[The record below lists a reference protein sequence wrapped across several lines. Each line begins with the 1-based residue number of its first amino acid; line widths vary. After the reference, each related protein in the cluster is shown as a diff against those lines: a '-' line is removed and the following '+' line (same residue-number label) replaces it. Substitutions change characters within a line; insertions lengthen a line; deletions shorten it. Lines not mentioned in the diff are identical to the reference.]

1 MGKTITMKP
10 GVADVFQGCSARAGR
25 KQEASF
31 MARRNRSSIR
41 KERIIMLASSVLVLA
56 ALTVTG
62 VYVRNNNRAEKEDYV
77 VDFEALEQN
86 STELAE
92 NTVDGEELDTLFAG
106 VGTDDLDY
114 DPSFQEANS
123 KHVENL
129 EETEKAEGLKETEKS
144 AQKDTIDTIEEKI
157 KEKQEEKEKQ
167 KTADTESD
175 QSQKE
180 ETDQKEKKEETV
192 KKSDS
197 EKTEE
202 QAQEEE
208 GMFDETVD
216 TVMSGEVQAEGIS
229 TTVQPELDFGEEDS
243 LVWPIVGDVLIN
255 YSMDK
260 TIYFPTLDQYK
271 YNPAIVI
278 AATQGENIAAA
289 ADGRVTSV
297 SYDSGTGNT
306 VVMELGNGYELT
318 YGQLENI
325 TVSEGSY
332 VQVGDVIGT
341 VAVPTR
347 YYSTEGTNV
356 YFKLTKDGE
365 PVNPMSKLQ

>member
-1 MGKTITMKP
+1 M
-10 GVADVFQGCSARAGR
+10 S
-25 KQEASF
+25 
-31 MARRNRSSIR
+31 RRNRSSIR
-41 KERIIMLASSVLVLA
+41 KERIIMLASSVFVLA

-77 VDFEALEQN
+77 VDFEALEQG
-86 STELAE
+86 SEELAE
-92 NTVDGEELDTLFAG
+92 NMVDGEELDTLFAG

-114 DPSFQEANS
+114 DPNFQEANS
-123 KHVENL
+123 LHVEN
-129 EETEKAEGLKETEKS
+129 TGDTANTTGVEKAGTKTTKDAKDKSDESKSGEK
-144 AQKDTIDTIEEKI
+144 D
-157 KEKQEEKEKQ
+157 
-167 KTADTESD
+167 
-175 QSQKE
+175 
-180 ETDQKEKKEETV
+180 EKKEDEKQTADKKDEPV
-192 KKSDS
+192 KKSADKKKES
-197 EKTEE
+197 ATDKAE
-202 QAQEEE
+202 AEEE
-208 GMFDETVD
+208 AGMFDETVD
-216 TVMSGEVQAEGIS
+216 TVMSGEVQAEGVA
-229 TTVQPELDFGEEDS
+229 TTVQPELDFNEEDG

-278 AATQGENIAAA
+278 SANQGDAISAA

-297 SYDSGTGNT
+297 SYDPGTGNT

-332 VQVGDVIGT
+332 VHVGDGIGT
-341 VAVPTR
+341 VAAPTK
-347 YYSTEGTNV
+347 YYSLEGTNV

-365 PVNPMSKLQ
+365 PVNPMSKLN

>member
-1 MGKTITMKP
+1 
-10 GVADVFQGCSARAGR
+10 
-25 KQEASF
+25 
-31 MARRNRSSIR
+31 MATRRNRNGVR
-41 KERIIMLASSVLVLA
+41 KERIIMLASSVLVLT

-62 VYVRNNNRAEKEDYV
+62 VFVKRSNNSEKENYV
-77 VDFEALEQN
+77 VDFEAIEKGADT
-86 STELAE
+86 SAE
-92 NTVDGEELDTLFAG
+92 NMLSGEELDTLFAE

-123 KHVENL
+123 QHVENMG
-129 EETEKAEGLKETEKS
+129 ETESSGKKS
-144 AQKDTIDTIEEKI
+144 TIEEKI
-157 KEKQEEKEKQ
+157 KEKEE
-167 KTADTESD
+167 
-175 QSQKE
+175 
-180 ETDQKEKKEETV
+180 KEKKEEKEEKEEKDASADIKADKTKKEETNQKDEEQKKDDPV
-192 KKSDS
+192 KKSGA
-197 EKTEE
+197 EKKEG
-202 QAQEEE
+202 QAEEE
-208 GMFDETVD
+208 EEAGMFDENVD
-216 TVMSGEVQAEGIS
+216 TVMSGEVQADGIS
-229 TTVQPELDFGEEDS
+229 TTVQPELDFGEEDN

-278 AATQGENIAAA
+278 AATQGESISAA

-297 SYDSGTGNT
+297 SYDPGTGNT

-332 VQVGDVIGT
+332 VHVGDGIGT
-341 VAVPTR
+341 VAAPTK
-347 YYSTEGTNV
+347 YYSSEGTNV

-365 PVNPMSKLQ
+365 PVNPMTKLQ

>member
-1 MGKTITMKP
+1 
-10 GVADVFQGCSARAGR
+10 
-25 KQEASF
+25 

-41 KERIIMLASSVLVLA
+41 KERIIMLASSVFVLA

-77 VDFEALEQN
+77 VDFEALEHG
-86 STELAE
+86 SEELAE
-92 NTVDGEELDTLFAG
+92 NMVEGEELDTLFAG

-114 DPSFQEANS
+114 DPNFQEANS
-123 KHVENL
+123 LHVENTENENDAIKKTGEKDEKDMSGL
-129 EETEKAEGLKETEKS
+129 SKSGESDDKEVNQEEDEKLTSDKKKDDPVKESADKKTKPATDKAE
-144 AQKDTIDTIEEKI
+144 
-157 KEKQEEKEKQ
+157 
-167 KTADTESD
+167 
-175 QSQKE
+175 
-180 ETDQKEKKEETV
+180 
-192 KKSDS
+192 
-197 EKTEE
+197 
-202 QAQEEE
+202 EEE
-208 GMFDETVD
+208 GAGMFDETVD
-216 TVMSGEVQAEGIS
+216 TAMSGEVQTEGIAA
-229 TTVQPELDFGEEDS
+229 TVQPELDFNEEDG

-278 AATQGENIAAA
+278 SANQGEAISAA

-297 SYDSGTGNT
+297 SYDPGIGNT

-332 VQVGDVIGT
+332 VHVGDGIGT
-341 VAVPTR
+341 VAAPTK
-347 YYSTEGTNV
+347 YYSMEGTNV
-356 YFKLTKDGE
+356 YFKLTKDGQ
-365 PVNPMSKLQ
+365 PVNPMSKLN

>member
-1 MGKTITMKP
+1 
-10 GVADVFQGCSARAGR
+10 
-25 KQEASF
+25 

-41 KERIIMLASSVLVLA
+41 KERIIMLASSVFVLA

-77 VDFEALEQN
+77 VDFEALEQG
-86 STELAE
+86 SEELAE
-92 NTVDGEELDTLFAG
+92 NMVDGEELDTLFAG

-114 DPSFQEANS
+114 DPNFQEANS
-123 KHVENL
+123 LHVENTGNADGNSGIKKTDTQ
-129 EETEKAEGLKETEKS
+129 EDETSEQSKSGEKDGQQE
-144 AQKDTIDTIEEKI
+144 D
-157 KEKQEEKEKQ
+157 EKQ
-167 KTADTESD
+167 TAD
-175 QSQKE
+175 
-180 ETDQKEKKEETV
+180 KKDDPV
-192 KKSDS
+192 KKSAENKKEPAAD
-197 EKTEE
+197 K
-202 QAQEEE
+202 AGEEE
-208 GMFDETVD
+208 EAGMFDETVD
-216 TVMSGEVQAEGIS
+216 TVMSGEVQAEGVAA
-229 TTVQPELDFGEEDS
+229 TVQPELDFNEEDG

-255 YSMDK
+255 YSMDQ

-278 AATQGENIAAA
+278 SATQGEAISAA

-297 SYDSGTGNT
+297 GYDPGTGNT

-332 VQVGDVIGT
+332 VHVGDGIGT
-341 VAVPTR
+341 VAAPTK
-347 YYSTEGTNV
+347 YYSLEGTNV

-365 PVNPMSKLQ
+365 PINPMSRLN

>member
-1 MGKTITMKP
+1 
-10 GVADVFQGCSARAGR
+10 
-25 KQEASF
+25 

-41 KERIIMLASSVLVLA
+41 KERIIMLASSVFVLA

-77 VDFEALEQN
+77 VDFEALEQ
-86 STELAE
+86 SSEELAE
-92 NTVDGEELDTLFAG
+92 NMVDGEELDTLFAG

-123 KHVENL
+123 LHVENTDGVSGVKKT
-129 EETEKAEGLKETEKS
+129 ETQDADEKTDQSKSGEKDDTKEDEKQTADKKEDPVKKTAESKKEPATDKAE
-144 AQKDTIDTIEEKI
+144 
-157 KEKQEEKEKQ
+157 
-167 KTADTESD
+167 
-175 QSQKE
+175 
-180 ETDQKEKKEETV
+180 
-192 KKSDS
+192 
-197 EKTEE
+197 
-202 QAQEEE
+202 EEE
-208 GMFDETVD
+208 EAGMFDETVD
-216 TVMSGEVQAEGIS
+216 TVMSDEVQAEGIA
-229 TTVQPELDFGEEDS
+229 TTVQPELDFNEEDS

-255 YSMDK
+255 YSMDQ

-278 AATQGENIAAA
+278 SATQGEAISAA

-297 SYDSGTGNT
+297 GYDPGTGNT

-332 VQVGDVIGT
+332 VHVGDGIGT
-341 VAVPTR
+341 VAAPTK
-347 YYSTEGTNV
+347 YYSLEGTNV

-365 PVNPMSKLQ
+365 PVNPMSKLN

>member
-1 MGKTITMKP
+1 M
-10 GVADVFQGCSARAGR
+10 S
-25 KQEASF
+25 
-31 MARRNRSSIR
+31 RRNRSSIR
-41 KERIIMLASSVLVLA
+41 KERIIMLASSVFVLA

-77 VDFEALEQN
+77 VDFEALEQG
-86 STELAE
+86 STELAD
-92 NTVDGEELDTLFAG
+92 NMVSGEELDTLFAG

-123 KHVENL
+123 LHVENT
-129 EETEKAEGLKETEKS
+129 EGGVKSDKKSGKNTAETK
-144 AQKDTIDTIEEKI
+144 TIEEKI
-157 KEKQEEKEKQ
+157 KEKDLEQEEKKDA
-167 KTADTESD
+167 KSD
-175 QSQKE
+175 QTKKDEAE
-180 ETDQKEKKEETV
+180 ETDEPKKDDPVEKSAAEKKNAD
-192 KKSDS
+192 KSR
-197 EKTEE
+197 
-202 QAQEEE
+202 EEE
-208 GMFDETVD
+208 EAGMFDETAD
-216 TVMSGEVQAEGIS
+216 DVMSDEVQAEAIS
-229 TTVQPELDFGEEDS
+229 TTVQPELDFNEEDG

-255 YSMDK
+255 FSMDK

-278 AATQGENIAAA
+278 SATQGENISAA

-297 SYDSGTGNT
+297 SYDPGTGNT

-325 TVSEGSY
+325 TVSEGSF
-332 VQVGDVIGT
+332 VHVGDGIGT
-341 VAVPTR
+341 VAAPTK
-347 YYSTEGTNV
+347 YYSLEGTNV